1 MPGSGGLTLTNPVN
15 GVSARFQNK
24 TANLAGWKP
33 LPGIRGTGFT
43 LIELLVVIAIIAL
56 LAAMLLPAL
65 SRAKLKGHQTT
76 CLNNQRQI
84 QLSYRL
90 SLEDGISG
98 RLNGPEVVDWY
109 QREAGRSELG
119 WSCPS
124 APAPTEHSGAANNW
138 LNLGSLSSGWSYSNW
153 EQDGGEHPIFP
164 VNFRAGSYAVN
175 YHLIDAARSR
185 RYSAP
190 GQNAP
195 NDLISEGQL
204 PHPMSTPVTA
214 DGVFV
219 WATPRAADPPPA
231 NLVLDMKDGSAMWI
245 VAIPRHGKR
254 PSPPPTHWPADQ
266 PLPGAV
272 NVSMFDGHVE
282 LVKLDNL
289 WQLYWHKD
297 YQPPGKRP
305 GLP

>member
-1 MPGSGGLTLTNPVN
+1 MSVRSPRPRLRIQSREG
-15 GVSARFQNK
+15 A
-24 TANLAGWKP
+24 
-33 LPGIRGTGFT
+33 FT
-43 LIELLVVIAIIAL
+43 LIELLVVIAIIAI

-65 SRAKLKGHQTT
+65 SRAKLKAYQTT
-76 CLNNQRQI
+76 CVNNQRQI

-90 SLEDGISG
+90 CLEDGIGG

-109 QREAGRSELG
+109 QREVGRSELG

-124 APAPTEHSGAANNW
+124 APAPTEHVGPSNSW
-138 LNLGSLSSGWSYSNW
+138 LNLGSVRSGWSYSNW
-153 EQDGGEHPIFP
+153 EQDGGDQVRFP
-164 VNFRAGSYAVN
+164 VNFRSGSYAVN
-175 YHLIDAARSR
+175 YYLIDPARSR

-190 GQNAP
+190 GQNGP
-195 NDLISEGQL
+195 NDLISESQL

-219 WATPRAADPPPA
+219 WAVPRASDPPPS
-231 NLVLDMKDGSAMWI
+231 NLVLGLLSTGGMSI
-245 VAIPRHGKR
+245 VAIPRHGR
-254 PSPPPTHWPADQ
+254 SPAQPATSWPANQ

-282 LVKLDNL
+282 LVRLDNL

-297 YQPPGKRP
+297 YQPPEKRP
-305 GLP
+305 GL

>member
-1 MPGSGGLTLTNPVN
+1 MSACSQSLKLQSQSGK
-15 GVSARFQNK
+15 A
-24 TANLAGWKP
+24 A
-33 LPGIRGTGFT
+33 FT
-43 LIELLVVIAIIAL
+43 LIELLVVIAIIAI

-65 SRAKLKGHQTT
+65 SRAKLKAFQTT

-90 SLEDGISG
+90 CLEGGVSG
-98 RLNGPEVVDWY
+98 RLDGPEVVDWY
-109 QREAGRSELG
+109 QREVGRSELG

-124 APAPTEHSGAANNW
+124 APAPKTHGGATNSW
-138 LNLGSLSSGWSYSNW
+138 LNLGSVRTGWSYSNW
-153 EQDGGEHPIFP
+153 EQDGGSQPLFP

-175 YHLIDAARSR
+175 YHLMYAARAQ
-185 RYSAP
+185 RYVSP
-190 GQNAP
+190 GQSGP
-195 NDLISEGQL
+195 NDLISESQL
-204 PHPMSTPVTA
+204 PRPMSTPVTA

-219 WATPRAADPPPA
+219 WATPLATDPPPA
-231 NLVLDMKDGSAMWI
+231 NLVLDVSSSGMGI
-245 VAIPRHGKR
+245 VTIPRHGR
-254 PSPPPTHWPADQ
+254 SPSPPSTSWPSNQ

-297 YQPPGKRP
+297 YQPPAKRP
-305 GLP
+305 GL